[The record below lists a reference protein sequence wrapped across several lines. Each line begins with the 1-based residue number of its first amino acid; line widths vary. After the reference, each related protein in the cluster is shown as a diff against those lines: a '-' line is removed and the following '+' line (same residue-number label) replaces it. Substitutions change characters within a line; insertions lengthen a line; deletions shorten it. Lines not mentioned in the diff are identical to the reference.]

1 MAIVPTYYY
10 IVIQT
15 KYLFLWYGYL
25 HFWTLELYYLR
36 SVHRLNISHGSFWRF
51 IFFGIVYV
59 LISQGLCLRRS
70 IPKYERTDKIAVHK
84 KSDGT
89 FRVQK
94 NIYSHTEEDMNVE
107 SPVGFLNMTTKVSQ
121 IIFYEVP
128 SKLIISLQH

>member
-1 MAIVPTYYY
+1 M
-10 IVIQT
+10 
-15 KYLFLWYGYL
+15 
-25 HFWTLELYYLR
+25 
-36 SVHRLNISHGSFWRF
+36 
-51 IFFGIVYV
+51 
-59 LISQGLCLRRS
+59 ISQGLCLRRS
-70 IPKYERTDKIAVHK
+70 IPKYERTDKIAVHR

-107 SPVGFLNMTTKVSQ
+107 SPVGFLNMMTKVSQ